1 MEFLLWLSLNEP
13 DWYPWGCRFDPW
25 PWCCRE
31 PWGRFGLL
39 WLWCRLAAAALIW
52 PLAWK
57 LPYAMHVALK
67 RQKKTKQKKTKKDI
81 TFITWTFN
89 DSAFVCYSMFL
100 DKKYIWSYNK
110 ILLGSIF
117 EREMGAFIAWAI
129 NSGLTPLWAPIFRG
143 SVREESKCAQ
153 VCATWCACPKEAGK
167 LGVSWKL
174 ATDEI
179 LGERILLSPS
189 TSPHHN

>member
-57 LPYAMHVALK
+57 LPYAAGVALK
-67 RQKKTKQKKTKKDI
+67 QTNKKVEGARSSFHWVVVTAP
-81 TFITWTFN
+81 FPL
-89 DSAFVCYSMFL
+89 SGRH
-100 DKKYIWSYNK
+100 K
-110 ILLGSIF
+110 IQSWLVRPLVHGLKSWVIYQL
-117 EREMGAFIAWAI
+117 ERFCGWKHEMSQL
-129 NSGLTPLWAPIFRG
+129 NSGLSNKYKVSHSKRPGGRHLLGRRFISSATAVGGSGTYSLPSSLLRG
-143 SVREESKCAQ
+143 LVF
-153 VCATWCACPKEAGK
+153 
-167 LGVSWKL
+167 
-174 ATDEI
+174 I
-179 LGERILLSPS
+179 LMFAIS
-189 TSPHHN
+189 